1 MDPVEFV
8 DVATAKAARGV
19 RMVASGVV
27 PSPWSEAAKGMFR
40 LQGVPVRVVRFS
52 RDDAELAAWMRADN
66 VPVVFHDDE
75 PPRAHWAAI
84 TTLAARLGPPGA
96 LLPDD
101 LDHRVRTVGL
111 LHEIA
116 GEEGLGWNARL
127 FMVHASLTSG
137 GERGFPLPV
146 ARYLAARYGYS
157 PAIDLDRVRARV
169 VTTLSALATRLDGG
183 RDYLD
188 GDRPNALDVYAAT
201 FLTPLCPIP
210 ESDCPRL
217 PPLLRQ
223 AFGAARE
230 AIGDAVPRALVEHRS
245 RMYERHLGWPI
256 EI

>member
-1 MDPVEFV
+1 MSPVEFV

-19 RMVASGVV
+19 RMVASGMV
-27 PSPWSEAAKGMFR
+27 PSPWSEAAKGLFR
-40 LQGVPVRVVRFS
+40 LQGVPVRVVRYS

-75 PPRAHWAAI
+75 PPRVHWAAI

-111 LHEIA
+111 LNEIA

-127 FMVHASLTSG
+127 LMLHASMTSG
-137 GERGFPLPV
+137 GQRGFPLPV
-146 ARYLAARYGYS
+146 AHYLAARYGYS
-157 PAIDLDRVRARV
+157 AAIDIDRVRARIAR
-169 VTTLSALATRLDGG
+169 TLAALAARLDGG
-183 RDYLD
+183 REYLA
-188 GDRPNALDVYAAT
+188 GDRPDALDVYAAT

-217 PPLLRQ
+217 QPLLRQ
-223 AFGAARE
+223 AFATAHE
-230 AIGDAVPRALVEHRS
+230 AMGDAVPRALVEHRR